1 VQSERVTGTEVGVDE
16 AKQICG
22 QDIMEIRSICSQP
35 LVGLSLG
42 NR

>member
-16 AKQICG
+16 AKQICE
-22 QDIMEIRSICSQP
+22 QDIMEIRSICSQHF
-35 LVGLSLG
+35 VGLSLG